1 MRILISGFEAFGG
14 RELNPTALLVS
25 ALHKQEISYPDSLR
39 VEAILL
45 PVTFNASFL
54 KLQEK
59 IQIFNPDVI
68 ICFGQAAGRTGIELE
83 SVAFNR
89 IDAEIKD
96 NDGNRPLDQVIS
108 PTGAESYLS
117 SLPLSGIEGALKDE
131 KISVKVS
138 NSAGLFVCNYLFYR
152 LMETNQD
159 TERLCGFIHVPLLPE
174 QAKNNEPT
182 MEFESLKRALSV
194 ILEYID
200 Y

>member
-1 MRILISGFEAFGG
+1 
-14 RELNPTALLVS
+14 
-25 ALHKQEISYPDSLR
+25 
-39 VEAILL
+39 
-45 PVTFNASFL
+45 
-54 KLQEK
+54 
-59 IQIFNPDVI
+59 
-68 ICFGQAAGRTGIELE
+68 
-83 SVAFNR
+83 
-89 IDAEIKD
+89 
-96 NDGNRPLDQVIS
+96 VIS
-108 PTGAESYLS
+108 PTGAESYIS

-131 KISVKVS
+131 MIPVKVS